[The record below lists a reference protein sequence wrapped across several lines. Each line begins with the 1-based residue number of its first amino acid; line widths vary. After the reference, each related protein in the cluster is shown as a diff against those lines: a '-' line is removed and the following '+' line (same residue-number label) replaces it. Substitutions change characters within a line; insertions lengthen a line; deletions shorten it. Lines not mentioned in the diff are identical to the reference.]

1 MYNEFNDTTKL
12 EVEIIDLYEKVKKDE
27 YKIKRIEKRIN
38 LKRSKL
44 SMLEKDSREY
54 LKMEKSIETDRMKI
68 KDIRSDLRYNNKKL
82 DSKENELAR
91 KNFLN
96 NDVDFI

>member
-1 MYNEFNDTTKL
+1 MYNEFNDTTEL
-12 EVEIIDLYEKVKKDE
+12 EVEIVDLYEKVKKDE
-27 YKIKRIEKRIN
+27 SKIKRIEKRIN

-44 SMLEKDSREY
+44 SMLEKDSKEY
-54 LKMEKSIETDRMKI
+54 LKLEKSIEIDRIKI
-68 KDIRSDLRYNNKKL
+68 KDIRADLRYNNKKL

-96 NDVDFI
+96 DGIDFI

>member
-1 MYNEFNDTTKL
+1 MCNEFNDTTEL
-12 EVEIIDLYEKVKKDE
+12 EVEVIDLYEKVKKDE
-27 YKIKRIEKRIN
+27 SKIKRIEKRIN

-44 SMLEKDSREY
+44 SMLEKDSKEY

-68 KDIRSDLRYNNKKL
+68 KDIRADLRYNNKKL
-82 DSKENELAR
+82 DNKENELAR

-96 NDVDFI
+96 DDIDFI

>member
-1 MYNEFNDTTKL
+1 MYEFNDTTEL
-12 EVEIIDLYEKVKKDE
+12 EVEIVDLYEKVKKDE
-27 YKIKRIEKRIN
+27 SKIKRIEKRIN

-44 SMLEKDSREY
+44 SMLEKDSKEY
-54 LKMEKSIETDRMKI
+54 LKLEKSIEIDRIKI
-68 KDIRSDLRYNNKKL
+68 KDIRAGLRYSNKKL

-96 NDVDFI
+96 DGIDFI

>member
-1 MYNEFNDTTKL
+1 MCNEFNDTTEL
-12 EVEIIDLYEKVKKDE
+12 EVEVIDLYEKVKKDE
-27 YKIKRIEKRIN
+27 SKIKRIEKRIN
-38 LKRSKL
+38 LKRNKL
-44 SMLEKDSREY
+44 SMLEKDNKEY

-68 KDIRSDLRYNNKKL
+68 KDIRVDLRYNNKKL

-96 NDVDFI
+96 NDIDFI

>member
-1 MYNEFNDTTKL
+1 MYEFNDTTEL
-12 EVEIIDLYEKVKKDE
+12 EVEIVDLYEKVKKDE
-27 YKIKRIEKRIN
+27 SKIKRIEKRIN

-44 SMLEKDSREY
+44 SILEKDSKEY
-54 LKMEKSIETDRMKI
+54 LKLKKSIEIDRMKI
-68 KDIRSDLRYNNKKL
+68 KDIRADLRYNNKKL

-96 NDVDFI
+96 DGIDFI